1 MTPWPNP
8 SACFFRIPNSTTL
21 SVCQF
26 GDRGWFLTSSDF
38 NHEYSNIHLCRSR
51 IFEYSM
57 NIRIFNE

>member
-1 MTPWPNP
+1 M
-8 SACFFRIPNSTTL
+8 
-21 SVCQF
+21 CQKKNKIKYILRKYYYQICIIYMSSSSYNVIF
-26 GDRGWFLTSSDF
+26 SDF